1 MSNTGQCRK
10 VAGSYWR
17 QTHATLPTNTTTP
30 GMLET
35 TGNNRT
41 EMLRFITLIL
51 VLFPVLAFSQAKFSG
66 TVKGKVYDSLAQMPL
81 QGATIVLLE
90 TKDSTAISYATA
102 DSTGAFT
109 LKNLPAGTFIF
120 GISFTGFAEHV
131 QNISLSAATPL
142 FDAGTIVLKADTNT
156 LEGVVVTRPPVTIKN
171 DTVEFRAGAFK
182 TPPNST
188 AEDLLKKLPGVEV
201 DREGNITAQGE
212 EITRV
217 YVDGKEFF
225 SNDPKLATKNLT
237 AEMIESIQ
245 VFDDMSDQAKF
256 TRIDDGSRTRTIN
269 IKLKK
274 DRRKGMFGRATG
286 GMGSSDRYTA
296 NGSINM
302 FNENTQ
308 LSVLGGANNVNR
320 MGFTQ
325 RDLDQ
330 SLGGNNN
337 NRNGGRRGGAASP
350 GGGANGDGNTESWS
364 AGINFRDDWGTKATF
379 GGSYFVSNT
388 DRQVRS
394 TTYRQNFF
402 PNDSSSAT
410 NRESVSITRNQN
422 HNINL
427 RIEYNIDSM
436 NSLLITPN
444 ISWGDVET
452 ISYDSVRTTSY
463 GKIGEYLAITGN
475 NKRVGNRNNFNF
487 SNNLLFRHRF
497 QKLGR
502 SFTIGWNTSLAPYDG
517 DGLNETPYTFYN
529 ADGSI
534 RRVQDIKQRYDQ
546 DGTAFNN
553 TISASFTE
561 MVGIG
566 KILEFNYA
574 YTLNQS
580 ESDRDTYDYDA
591 STGKFDKLNK
601 PLTNY
606 FENGFKSSRIG
617 TNYRVKKAKYDY
629 QFGGAV
635 QLADLDNMS
644 HRATTG
650 KDSLMKQSYVNF
662 FPNASFNY
670 NLGTRKNIRA
680 QYRGST
686 RAPNITQ
693 LQDVLDISNPIRWRV
708 GNPNLNQEF
717 TNNLNLSV
725 NTFNTKTFMFF
736 NTNLQ
741 ANVISNKIVNSL
753 DTVSSTVQ
761 LVKPENVDGAFN
773 VALSATLGIPLK
785 KVATG
790 RRSPMNLN
798 LTTNLRY
805 NRDVSLMYKEVNYNY
820 TPSVGQ
826 RIAFNYNIEQKLD
839 LNANVNLTYFD
850 SRYTVQEKMNNRYL
864 NHTYGL
870 DVTGYFFKRLS
881 VNSDFDMNINS
892 GRTDGFN
899 QSVPIWNTSMAW
911 LFFKKSNGELKFS
924 VIDLLNQNKS
934 INRNNGENYIEDSYV
949 NVLQRYFMVT
959 FMININRFGGKPGTG
974 SQQRGGQPGR
984 VTPPAGT
991 PRPTPGVRPSG
1002 SGSGT

>member
-1 MSNTGQCRK
+1 MKNNS
-10 VAGSYWR
+10 AGWFLDFLIVIYLQFCHQILSFR
-17 QTHATLPTNTTTP
+17 AC
-30 GMLET
+30 
-35 TGNNRT
+35 GNEYRRLASK
-41 EMLRFITLIL
+41 MLRFIISFLCL
-51 VLFPVLAFSQAKFSG
+51 YPVLAFSQAKLSG
-66 TVKGKVYDSLAQMPL
+66 TVKGKVLDSLTQLPL

-90 TKDSTAISYATA
+90 SKDSAAISYANS
-102 DSTGAFT
+102 DSSGSFE
-109 LKNLPAGTFIF
+109 LKNVPAGSFIL
-120 GISFTGFAEHV
+120 GISFTGFAAFV
-131 QNISLSAATPL
+131 KDIILPDSLPL
-142 FDAGTIVLKADTNT
+142 YAAGTIMLVPDTNT
-156 LEGVVVTRPPVTIKN
+156 LESVVVTRPPVTIKN

-201 DREGNITAQGE
+201 DREGNIAAQGE
-212 EITRV
+212 EITRI

-225 SNDPKLATKNLT
+225 SNDPKIAIKNLT

-274 DRRKGMFGRATG
+274 DRRKGVFGRAAG
-286 GMGSSDRYTA
+286 GMGTSDRYTA
-296 NGSINM
+296 NGSVNL

-320 MGFTQ
+320 LGFTQ
-325 RDLDQ
+325 KDLEQ
-330 SLGGNNN
+330 SLSSNNN
-337 NRNGGRRGGAASP
+337 NRNGTRRPGTTSPSGGQ
-350 GGGANGDGNTESWS
+350 NGDGNTESWS
-364 AGINFRDDWGTKATF
+364 AGINFRQNWGKKATF
-379 GGSYFVSNT
+379 GGSYFLSHT
-388 DRQVRS
+388 DRKVRS
-394 TTYRQNFF
+394 TNYRQNFF

-410 NRESVSITRNQN
+410 DRESVSINRNQTQN
-422 HNINL
+422 VNF

-436 NSLLITPN
+436 NSVLITPN
-444 ISWGDVET
+444 ISWGYSET
-452 ISYDSVRTTSY
+452 ISYDSLITSSY
-463 GKIGEYLAITGN
+463 GKLGEYLAITGN
-475 NKRVGNRNNFNF
+475 NRRIGNRNTFNL

-497 QKLGR
+497 NRPGR
-502 SFTIGWNTSLAPYDG
+502 SFTIGWTTAIAPYEG

-553 TISASFTE
+553 TISASYTE
-561 MVGIG
+561 MIGLG
-566 KILEFNYA
+566 KILELNYA
-574 YTLNQS
+574 YTVNQS
-580 ESDRDTYDYDA
+580 ESDRDTYNYNP
-591 STGKFDKLNK
+591 STGKFDSLNK

-606 FENGFKSSRIG
+606 FENGFISSRIG

-635 QLADLDNMS
+635 QFADLDNMS
-644 HRATTG
+644 LRATTG
-650 KDSLMKQSYVNF
+650 KDSLMYQHYVNF

-670 NLGTRKNIRA
+670 NLGTRKNIRV
-680 QYRGST
+680 QYKGST
-686 RAPNITQ
+686 RAPNIIQ

-717 TNNLNLSV
+717 TNYLNLSV
-725 NTFNTKTFMFF
+725 NTFNTKTSLFF
-736 NTNLQ
+736 NSSLVT
-741 ANVISNKIVNSL
+741 NVISNKIVNSL

-773 VALSATLGIPLK
+773 VALTATLGIPLK

-790 RRSPMNLN
+790 RKSPMNLN

-839 LNANVNLTYFD
+839 LNADVNLTYFD
-850 SRYTVQEKMNNRYL
+850 SRYTVQEKLNNRYL

-881 VNSDFDMNINS
+881 VNSDFDMTINS
-892 GRTDGFN
+892 GRSDGFN
-899 QSVPIWNTSMAW
+899 QSVPIWNSSMAW

-924 VIDLLNQNKS
+924 VIDMLNQNKS
-934 INRNNGENYIEDSYV
+934 INRNTGENFIEDSYV

-959 FMININRFGGKPGTG
+959 FMVNINRFGGKPGA
-974 SQQRGGQPGR
+974 GQPGTHSGKGSNQ
-984 VTPPAGT
+984 VPAKGSR
-991 PRPTPGVRPSG
+991 RPAVKAG
-1002 SGSGT
+1002 S